1 MTGHLLPLN
10 GTKTHPLTHHAYAAL
25 ERMAQAPVPSHE
37 INAGVSNRLEREALG
52 EWVDLPNP
60 YPSSQRRNPTCP
72 HMRITDAGRQALA
85 ARPK

>member
-1 MTGHLLPLN
+1 MTGLPLPLN
-10 GTKTHPLTHHAYAAL
+10 GTKTHPLTRHAYEAL
-25 ERMAQAPVPSHE
+25 ERMTVAPVPSQA

-60 YPSSQRRNPTCP
+60 YPSSQRRQPVCP